1 VAGRTIGGVMGLKER
16 VDAAID
22 AALEKRIVGCVV
34 LVKRDGEEVYARSAG
49 LADREA
55 NRPVERNAIWRLAS
69 VTKPI
74 VATAALRMMEEGL
87 LRLDDPV
94 TTYLPY
100 FTPPSPDGSVTPITL
115 RQLMAHSSG
124 LSYDRVPPDVSP
136 GMAGPFLSLD
146 ENLRRLAKVPLMFAP
161 GTGWAYGTSID
172 VLGGVLAAING
183 STLEA
188 AVNKYVAGPL
198 GMVDWR
204 FTPTDATRVT
214 ANYSNGSPP
223 DAPIVPPVRI
233 TAENHQGTGWSVDRI
248 FRADAPQSGGGGSCG
263 TADDV
268 MKMLDV
274 YNSDSAFL
282 RPDTVREALSNQ
294 IGDLPRRPS
303 DAGKRFTLIG
313 AVIDDPTAAR
323 SPCPVGTLDWGGAW
337 GHNWIIDPIN
347 KVTVLVC
354 TNVAPEGCNG
364 PFREDIRDAVY
375 ASL

>member
-1 VAGRTIGGVMGLKER
+1 MSLQSR

-22 AALEKRIVGCVV
+22 AALGSRIVGCVV
-34 LVKRDGEEVYARSAG
+34 LVNQNGKEVYARAAG

-55 NRPVERNAIWRLAS
+55 NRKIERNAIFRLAS
-69 VTKPI
+69 ITKPI
-74 VATAALRMMEEGL
+74 VATAALKMMEAGL
-87 LRLDDPV
+87 LGLDDPV
-94 TTYLPY
+94 SKYLPY
-100 FTPPSPDGSVTPITL
+100 FTPASPDGVVRPITI
-115 RQLMAHSSG
+115 RQLLSHSSG
-124 LSYDRVPPDVSP
+124 LSYETTPADVSP
-136 GMAGPFLSLD
+136 GMSGPFISLE
-146 ENLRRLAKVPLMFAP
+146 ENLRRLAKAPLVFAP

-172 VLGGVLAAING
+172 VVGGVLAAING

-188 AVNKYVAGPL
+188 AVNKYAAGPL

-214 ANYSNGSPP
+214 ANYYNGELPTPS
-223 DAPIVPPVRI
+223 IVPPARI
-233 TAENHQGTGWSVDRI
+233 TSDNRQGTTFDVDRI

-268 MKMLDV
+268 MKMLEV
-274 YNSDSAFL
+274 YNGGTFLEPSTTAEAF
-282 RPDTVREALSNQ
+282 TNQ
-294 IGDLPRRPS
+294 IGTLPRRET
-303 DAGKRFTLIG
+303 DAGKRFTILG
-313 AVIDDPTAAR
+313 AIIDDPKAAR

-337 GHNWIIDPIN
+337 GHNWIIDRTN
-347 KVTVLVC
+347 KLSIAVL